1 MTGRTA
7 PRVDESELARRWRLV
22 LGEEGRPDVT
32 LGRSDGRVDGA
43 LAAVYDTRPET
54 SGGRSASLGSS
65 APAVVRWLGDIRTYF
80 PTSVV
85 EVVQRD
91 AVDRLGLRRLLLEPE
106 LLTSVQPDVSLVAT
120 LVSLKDAMPETT
132 RSTARQV
139 VAQVV
144 AEIERRIMVATT
156 TAVSG
161 ALRRERTH
169 RPRLADVDWPAT
181 IRANLRHYLP
191 ELGTIVPERLIGT
204 ARRGGAV
211 ARDVILAVD
220 QSGSMASS
228 VVYSAVFGAVLATM
242 RSVRT
247 SFVVFDTEVV
257 DLTAELT
264 DPVDLLFGTQ
274 LGGGTDID
282 RAVAYCADLV
292 GRPEDTVMFLV
303 TDLYEG
309 GDRASLV
316 RRVAALRASGVL
328 VIVLPALSDDGTPAF
343 HHDLAAE
350 LASLGVPT
358 FACTPDTFPD
368 LLAMALTDRDV
379 SGWSAGD
386 GATGR

>member
-1 MTGRTA
+1 MTGAA
-7 PRVDESELARRWRLV
+7 PQRVDETEQARRWRLL

-32 LGRSDGRVDGA
+32 LDRDGSRIDGA
-43 LAAVYDTRPET
+43 LAAVYDTRP
-54 SGGRSASLGSS
+54 GDDGRRSAGLGGST
-65 APAVVRWLGDIRTYF
+65 PGVVRWLGDIRTYF

-85 EVVQRD
+85 EIVQRD

-106 LLTSVQPDVSLVAT
+106 LLANVQPDVSLVST
-120 LVSLKDAMPETT
+120 LVQLGSVMPETT
-132 RSTARQV
+132 RSTARHV

-144 AEIERRIMVATT
+144 ADIERRISVATT
-156 TAVSG
+156 TAVTG

-191 ELGTIVPERLIGT
+191 ELGTIVPERLIGST
-204 ARRGGAV
+204 RRGGAV
-211 ARDVILAVD
+211 ARDVILAID

-242 RSVRT
+242 RTVQT

-264 DPVDLLFGTQ
+264 DPVELLFGTQ

-282 RAVAYCADLV
+282 RAVAYCAGLV
-292 GRPEDTVMFLV
+292 QRPADTVMFLV

-309 GDRASLV
+309 GDRESLV

-328 VIVLPALSDDGTPAF
+328 VVVLPALSDDGAPAY
-343 HHDLAAE
+343 DQELAAR

-358 FACTPDTFPD
+358 FACTPDTFPE
-368 LLAMALTDRDV
+368 LLALALAERDV
-379 SGWSAGD
+379 SGWSPQA
-386 GATGR
+386 